1 MHESLSCEIDEAVMR
16 SCIEMLRDAKT
27 SADERGVAE
36 AALFRELMPIAQ
48 QFAKR
53 SSLSCVCDV
62 DQIVNDAVYKLL
74 VKYLCKS
81 HFDFRSVG
89 HVVKLLGRITT
100 NTCRM
105 ENRRSNQSKRVA
117 RDRDGH
123 RLYVQSLNDLLEDC
137 PVNGIDPSYEYENQ
151 EYAESCLQCLKNSY
165 HRQIFAMLIA
175 DFTWEEMS
183 TSLNVSRKTIR
194 LWVDQVRRIIHRSLR
209 PGQLMLSS
217 PKKTG
222 ITRCLQALDSGE
234 NDS

>member
-1 MHESLSCEIDEAVMR
+1 MHESLYGEIDGTAMR
-16 SCIEMLRDAKT
+16 SCIETLRDAKT
-27 SADERGVAE
+27 SADEKVVAE
-36 AALFRELMPIAQ
+36 VALFRELMPIAQ
-48 QFAKR
+48 QFVQR
-53 SSLSCVCDV
+53 SSLSCVCDR
-62 DQIVNDAVYKLL
+62 DQIVNDAVYKLF
-74 VKYLCKS
+74 VKYLLRS
-81 HFDFRSVG
+81 NFDFQSVG
-89 HVVKLLGRITT
+89 HIVKLLGQITT

-105 ENRRSNQSKRVA
+105 ENRRSNQSRRVA

-123 RLYVQSLNDLLEDC
+123 RLSVRSLDDLLEDY
-137 PVNGIDPSYEYENQ
+137 PVNGIDPSYVYENQ
-151 EYAESCLQCLKNSY
+151 EYVESCLQCLKNSH